1 MAAVTGQ
8 HLDWQNITVLLADN
22 HEQPVILTYDLFH
35 VLEFS
40 DGSIIH
46 VFEML
51 LAVIDININ
60 NIIGDAMK
68 MEQLQSRCAIL
79 LRGALS
85 IYPRAG
91 TGKGS

>member
-1 MAAVTGQ
+1 
-8 HLDWQNITVLLADN
+8 
-22 HEQPVILTYDLFH
+22 
-35 VLEFS
+35 
-40 DGSIIH
+40 
-46 VFEML
+46 ML

-60 NIIGDAMK
+60 NITGDAMK

-85 IYPRAG
+85 IYPSAG